1 MWTRQRGGLREECP
15 SLLGGAQGEEQ
26 ARMKP
31 VLSRPKEPRNLDW
44 NETNRSILWNKE
56 PRNLKSEVKFID
68 FKDAPTHDSF
78 YQVPACCQCSS
89 EQLNFGGFLPVPRDE
104 ASLPYWVP
112 RSLRPQKLVQRRV
125 QFSFPQ
131 HARSCA
137 CSCHSFGGQLPVP
150 RELAA
155 FPYWVPRSVR
165 FPGKA
170 NKNSSDFIW
179 TKGSLCGGLSHFHHQ
194 WRVCCDEER
203 LLRWQG
209 IQARLPKPACQSRQE
224 DEDEEG
230 EAPSFLSL
238 SFFLDSLYGLVMI
251 VVSIIRSLTERP
263 SSSRK
268 ELEER
273 RAKEREKRKEE
284 RIRIMRI
291 LATAA
296 GDWKREEEAKMEQ
309 LFHVDDELEYY
320 GPEEIN
326 GTHTRSKKK
335 ASGMDSGRKE
345 SRRQEGLASG
355 IQGVPSKCLPHFH
368 GCWRICSEGSR
379 LDMLLKLQSQ
389 FREEASKGPYLV
401 YEQPDKE
408 RTLPVFVLGILLGSI
423 RMVAAA
429 MQCVAP
435 ASLGILLQALAVIS
449 GDPEPKGCSL
459 LE

>member
-251 VVSIIRSLTERP
+251 VVSIIR
-263 SSSRK
+263 
-268 ELEER
+268 
-273 RAKEREKRKEE
+273 
-284 RIRIMRI
+284 
-291 LATAA
+291 
-296 GDWKREEEAKMEQ
+296 
-309 LFHVDDELEYY
+309 
-320 GPEEIN
+320 
-326 GTHTRSKKK
+326 KK